1 MADNLSHEYQ
11 LENPMIGE
19 RKVITKKN
27 LGFANSF

>member
-19 RKVITKKN
+19 RKGITKE
-27 LGFANSF
+27 LEFC